1 MIDPANKPSTTTA
14 TVTFAVVLPSDATI
28 TSARIHADFKRDAF
42 GNQQKQQVNG
52 TQVDSGGFVTID
64 LTDPA
69 TTTVTAT
76 LSFQAWGKVY
86 TDVNWHWLS
95 VDVSD
100 IYVTIDYVSG
110 VIPDPVAEGSYSDVI
125 RLPRLVTSD
134 LAEVRRLEPAALS
147 LCMKYNDISTATMR
161 LVDGTWMDATE
172 FVELY
177 HIAGSV
183 GFFRLR
189 QDTQIYRHYAQQEV
203 TLDHAISTLMDGLLP
218 EELTIGS
225 ASVDAVDVLSQLLT
239 YQPTTRWQMGTCELS
254 QHLTYTFEAGTN
266 LWTAINAVLDKAA
279 ADFMWT
285 YDFTTY
291 PWTLNLVQ
299 SPNTVSC
306 EGRLNRGLST
316 AVVNTDRDDLITRIY
331 PYGKN
336 GITIASVNDGVPY
349 IDADTVEYW
358 GIVCGKYVDNTLT
371 DKQTLMDKARETL
384 EKKKN
389 PPISINVTLH
399 ELSGVTGLPY
409 DHFRLG
415 GICRI
420 ALPDWAKYYDERIIE
435 LNVSDALR
443 NPRKIEATMS
453 TEETSV
459 SGILTALGSSG
470 GLTSAGK

>member
-52 TQVDSGGFVTID
+52 TQVDAGGFVTID

-69 TTTVTAT
+69 TTTVTAALT
-76 LSFQAWGKVY
+76 FQAWGKVY
-86 TDVNWHWLS
+86 TDVNWHSLS

-100 IYVTIDYVSG
+100 IYVSIDYVSG
-110 VIPDPVAEGSYSDVI
+110 VIPDPVAEGSYSDSI
-125 RLPRLVTSD
+125 RLPRLVTKD
-134 LAEVRRLEPAALS
+134 LAEVRRLEPASLS
-147 LCMKYNDISTATMR
+147 LCLKYNDISTATMR

-189 QDTQIYRHYAQQEV
+189 QDTQTYRHYAQQEV

-225 ASVDAVDVLSQLLT
+225 ASVDALDVLSQLLT

-266 LWTAINAVLDKAA
+266 LWTAVNAVLDKAA

-336 GITIASVNDGVPY
+336 GITIASVNDGMPY
-349 IDADTVEYW
+349 IDADTVEDW